1 MYHSIGIIDCV
12 LVNKITP
19 VYTTKINFIMK
30 NIKETL
36 FEWRKNL
43 MMTLF
48 SALIFA
54 LPSIVVFLPY
64 GSNYET
70 YKWYIFG
77 FIVASTIGHNILITR
92 CENYEQTIKKMND
105 EIEKL
110 KDDVES
116 LKKEN

>member
-1 MYHSIGIIDCV
+1 MGIIDCV

-19 VYTTKINFIMK
+19 VYTTKINFIMN

-77 FIVASTIGHNILITR
+77 FIVASTIGHNIIITR

-110 KDDVES
+110 KDEVET
-116 LKKEN
+116 LKKDN

>member
-1 MYHSIGIIDCV
+1 MGIIDCV

-110 KDDVES
+110 KDDVEA